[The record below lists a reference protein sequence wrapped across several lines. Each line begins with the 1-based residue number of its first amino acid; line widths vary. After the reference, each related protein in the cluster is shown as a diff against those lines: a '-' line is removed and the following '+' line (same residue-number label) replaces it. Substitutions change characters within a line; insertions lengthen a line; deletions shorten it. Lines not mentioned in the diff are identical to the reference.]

1 MWISDGEKYAL
12 VGLEVKLEGAPPP
25 EKIAPDL
32 RVLTTTTFNV
42 PSEWREWLGSVR
54 ADQVASSSLFLVSK
68 LGAATPADLDG
79 ENQLLQ
85 RRVHHFYV
93 GLLLSAMFSPSHKPV
108 MLTGARREGEI
119 GVRQQMDL
127 ERPAPQVISRF
138 PSVAPANI
146 RFAAQLGQKLDKMQ
160 TVTVPGGMWRL
171 NRTLH
176 IYIATRATRDVLDRI
191 HQYCRC
197 IDGLILPAIGKTK
210 QQFKSRTELFIGSGH
225 HDLMGALYDIRSHV
239 EHLHENRYLESFD
252 REVRL
257 DLAKKDAIVE
267 YIARKAL
274 ARIISQEALWPNF
287 GNTPALEK
295 FWTLSPQERR
305 AIWGDPIDPMSPVAG
320 FNPKYLGD
328 GYLGKTSRPAAI
340 FIPGRQPVPQP
351 TNSTGRPPHAPPRSA
366 AAYASIG
373 TSARGLPAR
382 LRGASR
388 SGALGSQ

>member
-1 MWISDGEKYAL
+1 
-12 VGLEVKLEGAPPP
+12 
-25 EKIAPDL
+25 
-32 RVLTTTTFNV
+32 
-42 PSEWREWLGSVR
+42 
-54 ADQVASSSLFLVSK
+54 
-68 LGAATPADLDG
+68 
-79 ENQLLQ
+79 
-85 RRVHHFYV
+85 
-93 GLLLSAMFSPSHKPV
+93 
-108 MLTGARREGEI
+108 
-119 GVRQQMDL
+119 
-127 ERPAPQVISRF
+127 
-138 PSVAPANI
+138 
-146 RFAAQLGQKLDKMQ
+146 MQ

-351 TNSTGRPPHAPPRSA
+351 TNSTGRPPHAPPRTA

-388 SGALGSQ
+388 SGALGSQYRARPRGSHVGVEGAGCTGTGVRKGHKRSQPTDPPKASLASAPQPRPGLLRRQSCGCQNSG